1 MSLREGLI
9 RQVELVLK
17 HIDAVHRE
25 ENENDRQE
33 VTRKILI
40 KIKLRFNIF
49 NLLEKKF
56 LSTKNK
62 HFIIYTCHNL
72 KDLRCKNL
80 QNY

>member
-1 MSLREGLI
+1 M

-33 VTRKILI
+33 FTQKILI

-49 NLLEKKF
+49 NLLEKIF
-56 LSTKNK
+56 L
-62 HFIIYTCHNL
+62 
-72 KDLRCKNL
+72 
-80 QNY
+80 